1 MNFDIIRELKTVMFS
16 ILKTPLEN
24 ICNFQE
30 QMGNINGGSETS
42 RKESKTIFFF
52 FPTTLHGLGDL
63 RS

>member
-30 QMGNINGGSETS
+30 QMGNINGGSETPS
-42 RKESKTIFFF
+42 KESKTIFFF
-52 FPTTLHGLGDL
+52 PPHCMA
-63 RS
+63 